1 MASTQLKNSK
11 GIYKQEQL
19 LNNNH
24 LDYNN
29 YKYQSTPYNSHLP
42 SLGINSGNMKTGY
55 YNNVLSNNACD
66 IESSL
71 FGINSS
77 NLAQAPFNPTPSLNK
92 LNEKSYFEL
101 PNAFLPNPLIIQNN
115 QRPKGPYSS

>member
-1 MASTQLKNSK
+1 MASTRLKNSK
-11 GIYKQEQL
+11 GMFNQQQL
-19 LNNNH
+19 INNNH
-24 LDYNN
+24 FNYNN
-29 YKYQSTPYNSHLP
+29 YKDQSTPSNSNFP
-42 SLGINSGNMKTGY
+42 SLGINQGNMKTGF

-77 NLAQAPFNPTPSLNK
+77 NLVLPSFQPQPSLNK
-92 LNEKSYFEL
+92 LNEKSFFEL

-115 QRPKGPYSS
+115 QRPSGPFSS